1 MTKELRALKAS
12 LETAKQEAR
21 TLLAQDKVT
30 EAKEKM
36 EEVRSLQEK
45 INLMEEMESLEAR
58 GLGGT
63 ELNDDGNVPG
73 KEERDLEK
81 EYTQIVLRGIRRQK
95 ITEEQRS
102 IIKEYEKRAVMHE
115 GGVADISDGDTGI
128 VVPQDIQTQINTLMR
143 EHGDLSPYVA
153 VENVTTLSGTRVLE
167 TDADMTPF
175 EDVEEYGEIKST
187 DNPKFTPIKY
197 ALKKRAGYLPITN
210 ELLED
215 TDENL
220 LNYIKNWIARKAT
233 YTRNYHIINM
243 LKTLTPK
250 ALADLKSVNNVLNVD
265 LDPAISL
272 TSIILTN
279 QDGWNWFDNQED
291 KNGRPILQDDY
302 TQPGRKLYKGRPIV
316 VAPNRLLKTVD
327 DKAPVIIGN
336 LKQLLVVFNRKFF
349 ELASTNVG
357 GDAWRRDTTELR
369 AIMRDDYKLWDI
381 GAAVYGELD
390 LTPTP

>member
-1 MTKELRALKAS
+1 MTKELRELKAN
-12 LETAKQEAR
+12 LESIKQEVR
-21 TLLAQDKVT
+21 MLLAQDKVK

-36 EEVRSLQEK
+36 DEVRALQEK
-45 INLMEEMESLEAR
+45 IDLMEEMESIEASSP
-58 GLGGT
+58 GGT
-63 ELNDDGNVPG
+63 ELGDDGNAPQ
-73 KEERDLEK
+73 KEDRDLEK
-81 EYTQIVLRGIRRQK
+81 EYTQIVLRGIRRKQ

-102 IIKEYEKRAVMHE
+102 IIREYEKRAVMNE
-115 GGVADISDGDTGI
+115 GGANISDGDAGI

-143 EHGDLSPYVA
+143 EYGDLAPYVT
-153 VENVTTLSGTRVLE
+153 VENVNTLSGTRVLE

-175 EDVEEYGEIKST
+175 ADVDEYGIIQQT
-187 DNPKFTPIKY
+187 DNPKFRPISY
-197 ALKKRAGYLPITN
+197 AVKKRAGYLPITN

-220 LNYIKNWIARKAT
+220 LNYIKNWVARKAA
-233 YTRNYHIINM
+233 YTRNYHIINT

-250 ALADLKSVNNVLNVD
+250 TLTDLKSINKVLNVE

-279 QDGWNWFDNQED
+279 QDGWDWFDNQLD
-291 KNGRPILQDDY
+291 SNCRPILQDDY

-349 ELASTNVG
+349 ELASTREG
-357 GDAWRRDTTELR
+357 GDAWRRDTAELR
-369 AIMRDDYKLWDI
+369 AIMRDDYKLWDT

>member
-349 ELASTNVG
+349 ELASTREG

-369 AIMRDDYKLWDI
+369 TIMRDDYKLWDT